1 MRSPFLWFPIFISLG
16 CSDGELGLFDTADFQ
31 MGTNIGSS
39 QEIRIDISPSDASA
53 SLLPQSF
60 VLEPEDS
67 WTELSLE
74 LKPNTAVTGYIHG
87 FSIYPY
93 MDTTLPGEDVPVEA
107 QVQVIKDSAI
117 NGGIINSDEYGYFSL
132 AIPEGID
139 YQISVTPLS
148 PQNVPYTI
156 VENLNLE
163 GELPQLDID
172 LGVGLPIYG
181 LIEGFAASGL
191 SAQAQ
196 LIDADTGIKG
206 PQIEISDN
214 GYFQLRAPTNRRD
227 FIVRIKG
234 EQNDVFPTIDIPIRT
249 EENDEDGFRLDLSI
263 GDLSPSTV
271 SGTINDIN
279 GSGYFERAT
288 IRFRSISLTDSDG
301 FIELETNND
310 SNGNFTVNLLEGS
323 YDMEIIPPY
332 DENALEA
339 PVFLTIEVN
348 ENQEELGVIHFKE
361 KINYSAVILG
371 VDGLPSTNVTVNLK
385 EQGFNEHLYSGKT
398 DDSGRLNILIP
409 PADMNVSLIPD
420 NSIEAITNFSI
431 SADDVNTTEEPEWHL
446 QEGRTLSG
454 TISTADDFVRFALIE
469 VYQGNTLL
477 ANGLSDMEGAFSL
490 QLQTEE

>member
-1 MRSPFLWFPIFISLG
+1 MHSPYLLLPILISIG
-16 CSDGELGLFDTADFQ
+16 CSDADLGLFDTADFQ
-31 MGTNIGSS
+31 LGTNIGSS
-39 QEIRIDISPSDASA
+39 QEIRLDITPSDAS
-53 SLLPQSF
+53 SHLLPQSF
-60 VLEPEDS
+60 ALDPQDS
-67 WTELSLE
+67 WIELSLE
-74 LKPNTAVTGYIHG
+74 LEPTTSVTGYIHG

-93 MDTTLPGEDVPVEA
+93 IDTTLPGEEVPVEA
-107 QVQVIKDSAI
+107 QVQIIKDSAI
-117 NGGIINSDEYGYFSL
+117 NGGIINSDENGYFSL

-156 VENLNLE
+156 VEGLNFE
-163 GELPQLDID
+163 GELPQLNID

-206 PQIEISDN
+206 PQIDISDN
-214 GYFQLRAPTNRRD
+214 GYFQLRAPTNRQN

-234 EQNDVFPTIDIPIRT
+234 EQNDVFPTIDIPVRT

-263 GDLSPSTV
+263 GDLTPSTV

-279 GSGYFERAT
+279 GTGYFERAT
-288 IRFRSISLTDSDG
+288 IRFRSINLTNSDG

-323 YDMEIIPPY
+323 YEMEIIPPY

-348 ENQEELGVIHFKE
+348 ENQEELGEIYFKE

-398 DDSGRLNILIP
+398 DNSGRLAILIP
-409 PADMNVSLIPD
+409 PTDMNVSLIPD
-420 NSIEAITNFSI
+420 NNIEAITNFFI
-431 SADDVNTTEEPEWHL
+431 SVDNVDGAEEPEWHL

-454 TISTADDFVRFALIE
+454 SISASNDVVRFALIE

-477 ANGLSDMEGAFSL
+477 ANGLSDMEGSFSL